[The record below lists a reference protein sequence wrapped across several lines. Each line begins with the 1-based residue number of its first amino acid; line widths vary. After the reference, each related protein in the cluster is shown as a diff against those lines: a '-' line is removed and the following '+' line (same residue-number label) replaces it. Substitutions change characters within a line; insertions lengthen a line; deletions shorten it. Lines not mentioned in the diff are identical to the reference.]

1 MAYRIGDR
9 LQLGLLPASIEDYVS
24 PEDPVRAYDAFVE
37 ALDLLQLGIELDP
50 NQVGNAAYEPHTML
64 KLLVYGYSYGV
75 RSSRKLERECHHNLA
90 FMWLMAGLRPD
101 HKTIAEFRRKHKTAL
116 KQVLRH
122 CARLCIQLDLIA
134 GNVLF
139 VDGTKIRA
147 NASRYRSHKRAWYE
161 EKLAELDRRI
171 EQLLKDCEAID
182 RREQQE
188 GSWVAMQK
196 ELTQSRKLKD
206 RVQEVLRDF
215 AGSPRKHVNQ
225 TDPDC
230 ALMKSVQGS
239 HAAYNVQLVVDDKQG
254 LLLQADAVEETS
266 DVNQFARQIE
276 AANALLESP
285 CETACAD
292 AGYADT
298 TELEKIDRQGIR
310 VIVPSQRQALK
321 KPEKPFSKSHF
332 TYDPELDVYLCPE
345 GQRLRYET
353 TEKRTGK
360 RHYRVPDGAI
370 CRACRHCGSCTK
382 ARKGRKIIRLPNEE
396 VKLRLEAQY
405 EEAASQAVYERRKA
419 RAEHPFGHIKRNL
432 KVDAFLLRG
441 LEGARAEIS
450 VLASCFNVARLIGI
464 LGVNGLIEKLRAS
477 GRPCFTPA

>member
-1 MAYRIGDR
+1 MAYRTGDR
-9 LQLGLLPASIEDYVS
+9 QQLGLLPESIEDYVS

-37 ALDLLQLGIELDP
+37 ALSLPQLGIEVDP
-50 NQVGNAAYEPHTML
+50 NQVGNAAYDPRAML

-90 FMWLMAGLRPD
+90 FVWLMAGLRPD
-101 HKTIAEFRRKHKTAL
+101 HKTIAEFRRKNKASL

-122 CARLCIQLDLIA
+122 CARLCIRLDLIA

-147 NASRYRSHKRAWYE
+147 NASRYRSHDRAWYE
-161 EKLAELDRRI
+161 KKLADLDRRI

-182 RREQQE
+182 RREQQQ
-188 GSWVAMQK
+188 GSWVQMHK
-196 ELTQSRKLKD
+196 ELTRSRHLKD
-206 RVQEVLRDF
+206 RVQEALRGFD
-215 AGSPRKHVNQ
+215 GTPRRHVNQ

-254 LLLQADAVEETS
+254 LLLQADAVEQAT
-266 DVNQFARQIE
+266 DVNQFAQQIE

-298 TELEKIDRQGIR
+298 TELEKIDSRGIR

-321 KPEKPFSKSHF
+321 EPEEPFSKSHF
-332 TYDPELDVYLCPE
+332 AYDPEQDVYSCPE
-345 GQRLRYET
+345 GQRLRYES

-360 RHYRVPDGAI
+360 RHYVITAAAI
-370 CRACRHCGSCTK
+370 CGACRHYGICTQ
-382 ARKGRKIIRLPNEE
+382 ARKGRKIVRLANEE
-396 VKLRLEAQY
+396 VKLKLEAQY
-405 EEAASQAVYERRKA
+405 EEAASQAVYERRKT
-419 RAEHPFGHIKRNL
+419 RAEHPFGHLKRNL

-441 LEGARAEIS
+441 LEGAQAEIS

-464 LGVNGLIEKLRAS
+464 LGVGGLIERLQGLMGA
-477 GRPCFTPA
+477 CLAPA